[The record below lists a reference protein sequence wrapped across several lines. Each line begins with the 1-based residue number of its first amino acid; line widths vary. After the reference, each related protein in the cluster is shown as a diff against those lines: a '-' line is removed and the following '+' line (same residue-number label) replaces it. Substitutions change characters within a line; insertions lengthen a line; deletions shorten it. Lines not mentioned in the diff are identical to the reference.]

1 MLFLDTCTVRA
12 EGFGDLFDSILVSNY
27 QQSNS
32 FGLTITPTSSTSF
45 QYAIMTNRSTTESGT
60 VSSISGVPSSYR
72 GSGTFS
78 ISNTTVRNDVE
89 YYQAHFK
96 IPFSIYAPP
105 DSGQSVVL
113 KDSYGFV
120 AYGSTPSC
128 STGSI
133 QNVCYTS
140 GDDII
145 YNQTIHNLY
154 KYILE
159 NVNCLDYK

>member
-45 QYAIMTNRSTTESGT
+45 QYAIMTNGSTTESGT

-89 YYQAHFK
+89 YYQINH
-96 IPFSIYAPP
+96 
-105 DSGQSVVL
+105 
-113 KDSYGFV
+113 
-120 AYGSTPSC
+120 
-128 STGSI
+128 
-133 QNVCYTS
+133 
-140 GDDII
+140 
-145 YNQTIHNLY
+145 QTL
-154 KYILE
+154 L
-159 NVNCLDYK
+159 L